1 MGPVF
6 VYLQY
11 YSFQKKAEREKEKA
25 IACALGYYLLPI
37 ANPSGS
43 LTSLARVRVW
53 SYKVLADPASQPT
66 KVEVPCLGIG

>member
-1 MGPVF
+1 MFIYDTVF
-6 VYLQY
+6 I
-11 YSFQKKAEREKEKA
+11 SKKKAEREKEKA

-53 SYKVLADPASQPT
+53 SYKY
-66 KVEVPCLGIG
+66 